1 MTSTGCRCICIL
13 PVDLTCSLWI
23 IPKISRKQPIH
34 WSTFISQNIG
44 IFQIWF
50 QIWKLHLNQGYSPR
64 TRIVI
69 WIISTYL
76 YLALILTLNLTL
88 TLTETLTLTQFVIW
102 YTFLSILWKSFKGIA
117 RTQSPTNK
125 NCAPESP
132 TFGVIAVVSPTGV
145 QWKGLELEE
154 PPSGSRCLLCQV
166 SMLGMASP
174 WQLNPASAPNGNETY
189 PDPKSQQPKI
199 HHNKKTFM

>member
-132 TFGVIAVVSPTGV
+132 TFGVIRSGQPNRCAMEGPRTGRTAIGITVSSVPGKYAWHGIAMTI
-145 QWKGLELEE
+145 E
-154 PPSGSRCLLCQV
+154 PSICTKRKRNI
-166 SMLGMASP
+166 P
-174 WQLNPASAPNGNETY
+174 WP
-189 PDPKSQQPKI
+189 
-199 HHNKKTFM
+199 